1 MILKCPACHQAL
13 KPLTEDV
20 GRTLR
25 CDSNHSYDFAKEG
38 YINLLLAQKKRSK
51 NPGDDNAMMQCR
63 QSFLNRGYYQFLV
76 VALTELLKQYQPHTV
91 LDVGCGEG
99 YYGNALKEQAPKIE
113 LLGFDIAKG
122 GVKLAAKRGTYD
134 QLAVASAYDI
144 PVMSETI
151 DLALSIFS
159 PLDDKELARVLTEK
173 GILIAVGPATNHL
186 KALAEHVYDQ
196 FKPHQNGFAIL
207 DKSPLFEN
215 IDTLQIE
222 QESTITG
229 EDIFNLLTMT
239 PYYWSASEEKQ
250 QAIKKLETLTTPLAF
265 QIKLYRRV

>member
-13 KPLTEDV
+13 NSVTE
-20 GRTLR
+20 GSSRTLR
-25 CDSNHSYDFAKEG
+25 CENNHSYDFAKEG

-63 QSFLNRGYYQFLV
+63 QGFLNRGYYQFLV